1 MTTYSVIGRRKK
13 RPQAG
18 FTLIELI
25 ISIAVLMID
34 MAAVFKQ
41 VDNIQMKAKTTSMK
55 LDLNQESRAFVDQF
69 VRDLHMSG
77 YPISTL
83 YSSLSASGGQ
93 SDHTVA
99 LGIIQATPTRL
110 RFEGD
115 VYGDGTVYE
124 VWYKYVA
131 ADANDPNC
139 PCLRRG
145 TAPKVEGTAPMD
157 QI

>member
-1 MTTYSVIGRRKK
+1 MTTYSALTTRKK
-13 RPQAG
+13 RYGAG

-25 ISIAVLMID
+25 VSIAVLMVV
-34 MAAVFKQ
+34 MGVVFKQ
-41 VDNIQMKAKTTSMK
+41 VNTIQGKAKTTSMK

-69 VRDLHMSG
+69 IRDVHMSG
-77 YPISTL
+77 YPIATL
-83 YSSLSASGGQ
+83 YSSNVGR
-93 SDHTVA
+93 SDHLLA
-99 LGIIQATPTRL
+99 LGIIKATPTLL

-145 TAPKVEGTAPMD
+145 
-157 QI
+157 